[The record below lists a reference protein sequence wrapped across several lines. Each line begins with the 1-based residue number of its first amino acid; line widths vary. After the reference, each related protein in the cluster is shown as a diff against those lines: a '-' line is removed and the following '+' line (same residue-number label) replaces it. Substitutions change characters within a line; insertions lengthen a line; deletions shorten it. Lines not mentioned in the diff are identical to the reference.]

1 MTIATGLKAL
11 ASDVAA
17 IRTLASSAQAGASAA
32 AANAA
37 TALSNSVAAQLL
49 ANEAMA
55 GAKGIATSVFT
66 QETPSETWVVVHNM
80 NCFPI
85 VVVVGNSGTVTE
97 GDISYDSA
105 NQITLTFSAALTGT
119 AYLN

>member
-11 ASDVAA
+11 AADVAA

-32 AANAA
+32 
-37 TALSNSVAAQLL
+37 ALSNSVAAQLL